1 MINEKNLFTNTKVIN
16 NIKKS
21 FNCLIIE
28 VKIIKIFYLNL

>member
-28 VKIIKIFYLNL
+28 VKIIKIFYFNL